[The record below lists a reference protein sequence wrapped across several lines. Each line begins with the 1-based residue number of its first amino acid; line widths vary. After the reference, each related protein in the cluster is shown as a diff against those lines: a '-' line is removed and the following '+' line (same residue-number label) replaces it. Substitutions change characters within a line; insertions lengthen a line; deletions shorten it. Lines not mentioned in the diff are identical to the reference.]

1 MPKYN
6 LFLKCSQIKIYNFN
20 LIIVFELTK
29 TQFAFKC
36 KIKHIC
42 ELKFG
47 DQTNLL
53 MHKHIL
59 AITWVSFALT
69 VSSELATSSGM
80 NESAMKS
87 SIAGALL
94 ASLVLYISQIFL
106 TK

>member
-29 TQFAFKC
+29 PQFAFKC
-36 KIKHIC
+36 KIKNIC

-47 DQTNLL
+47 D
-53 MHKHIL
+53 
-59 AITWVSFALT
+59 
-69 VSSELATSSGM
+69 
-80 NESAMKS
+80 ESAMKS

-94 ASLVLYISQIFL
+94 ASLVLYIFQIFL